1 MRITKRQLRKI
12 IKEACALASEEPIN
26 TLSEPAADPNIPV
39 PEDYDA
45 ARYLL
50 EQNPELVDM
59 GIDIVMQTA
68 GTSCERSTVQAIIDH
83 LQDLLHGEEG
93 LDVVSLDDLGDEFSF
108 TGDVG
113 ELPGEE
119 AFGIGYEAGKR
130 DL

>member
-1 MRITKRQLRKI
+1 MRITKRQLKRI
-12 IKEACALASEEPIN
+12 IKEACELAAEDQIDTVS
-26 TLSEPAADPNIPV
+26 LPAANSSIPV

-59 GIDIVMQTA
+59 GIDIVMSTA
-68 GTSCERSTVQAIIDH
+68 GTSCERSTVQAMIDH
-83 LQDLLHGEEG
+83 LQDMLQGKES
-93 LDVVSLDDLGDEFSF
+93 LDVVDLDDLGDEFSF

-130 DL
+130 EL